1 MEVASQP
8 VHACKTRMYGLML
21 AGISESEELISKVA
35 FDFSELN
42 VMFILCHFSSGIKVK
57 EEL

>member
-1 MEVASQP
+1 
-8 VHACKTRMYGLML
+8 MYGLML

-57 EEL
+57 EELSCLQLH